1 MSDTKTPAPVH
12 PLLEGTTPGPWRI
25 STANPLAINSDQ
37 GEESVGIATTHCDMD
52 GVFPRRNEAEANAK
66 LIAMAP
72 TLAAENARLRDV
84 LEALVKSHEWAI
96 ANPDSPV
103 SANINYGHVATD
115 AREVL
120 ASLTT

>member
-72 TLAAENARLRDV
+72 TLAAENARLRAA
-84 LEALVKSHEWAI
+84 LEALVQHSTESHMCY
-96 ANPDSPV
+96 PDCV
-103 SANINYGHVATD
+103 EN

>member
-12 PLLEGTTPGPWRI
+12 PLLEGTTPGPWIVRLNKHDECEVH
-25 STANPLAINSDQ
+25 SES
-37 GEESVGIATTHCDMD
+37 GEWIAAVPHQC
-52 GVFPRRNEAEANAK
+52 VSALVPIQEANAN

-72 TLAAENARLRDV
+72 TLAAENARLRAA
-84 LEALVKSHEWAI
+84 LEALVQHSTESHMCY
-96 ANPDSPV
+96 PDCV
-103 SANINYGHVATD
+103 EN